1 LKAKPEKQKNVKCGR
16 KQVGVE
22 LASDA
27 LESHD
32 VARAGVVPHTRTAF
46 RPAPDSGLLFP
57 TQLAI
62 PFLANNMGYELGS
75 PVNTTLMLLIA
86 YVASK
91 ILFPSVP
98 EHSDEKPPSDYKLA
112 YNWLPAQHPLS
123 VVYKD
128 YTPKTL
134 QPFNGVDHERIL
146 LAINGIVYD
155 VTAGKSF
162 YGPGETLPPNTINGL
177 LINGC

>member
-16 KQVGVE
+16 KQEGME

-27 LESHD
+27 LVSHD
-32 VARAGVVPHTRTAF
+32 VARAGVVPHTNR
-46 RPAPDSGLLFP
+46 FP
-57 TQLAI
+57 TRSRLRVAL
-62 PFLANNMGYELGS
+62 PHSARHSFLANNMGYELGS

-162 YGPGETLPPNTINGL
+162 YGPGETLSPNTTTGL
-177 LINGC
+177 LIDGC